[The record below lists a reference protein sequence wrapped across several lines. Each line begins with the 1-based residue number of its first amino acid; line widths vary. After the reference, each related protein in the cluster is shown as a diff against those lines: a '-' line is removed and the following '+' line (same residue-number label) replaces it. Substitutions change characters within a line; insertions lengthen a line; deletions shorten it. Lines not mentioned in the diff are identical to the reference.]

1 MAIERATIENLQKDP
16 RLQKQDD
23 IYYNNL
29 KEFALYKLSFYQCFE
44 CQEPYF
50 GGVKD
55 CGD

>member
-29 KEFALYKLSFYQCFE
+29 KEFAL
-44 CQEPYF
+44 
-50 GGVKD
+50 
-55 CGD
+55 